1 AAFAALPRGH
11 AHGDLKISNVLFTG
25 DGEAHA
31 LLDLDTLGRLPIAFE
46 LGDAFRSWCN
56 PLGED
61 VAETRFDLE
70 VFAAAVAGYAGA
82 RALAPEEVAS
92 LVPGVET
99 IALELAARFC
109 VDVFEDRY
117 FGWDSA
123 HFPSRR
129 EHNRVRACGQLAL
142 ARAIAAAR

>member
-1 AAFAALPRGH
+1 LPGGAAD
-11 AHGDLKISNVLFTG
+11 GDLKISTVLSTG
-25 DGEAHA
+25 AGEAPA
-31 LLDLDTLGRLPIAFE
+31 LLALAPRGRMPIAFE

-99 IALELAARFC
+99 IALALAAPFC

-123 HFPSRR
+123 
-129 EHNRVRACGQLAL
+129 
-142 ARAIAAAR
+142 